1 MHQNVSVVLFWVD
14 AKRVVLFDDKT
25 LGEFI
30 DGVDDIGGF
39 ETARFPLVDVE
50 DLKGVLNDA
59 L

>member
-14 AKRVVLFDDKT
+14 TKRVVLFDDKA
-25 LGEFI
+25 LGESI

-39 ETARFPLVDVE
+39 KTTRFPLVDVE
-50 DLKGVLNDA
+50 DLKGVLNDT